1 MSRSRL
7 QILMAIIVAVIAVD
21 QWTKSI
27 VRRSLMEPREFLGG
41 FLTLLRAENEGAFLS
56 IGANLPPGLRTAI
69 FSGLV
74 GIALIAALF
83 ALVTGRIT
91 SPSDAAATA
100 FIIGGGIGNLI
111 DRVVF
116 SGRVTDFTYLKLGP
130 LHTGVFNVAD
140 VAITGGVLWLA
151 LSSFFTKKEESDETG
166 APTTSAS

>member
-7 QILMAIIVAVIAVD
+7 ATLVAIIVAVIALD
-21 QWTKSI
+21 EWTKRI
-27 VRRSLMEPREFLGG
+27 VRALLLEPREYLGG

-56 IGANLPPGLRTAI
+56 IGANLPAGVRTAI

-74 GIALIAALF
+74 GIALLAALF

-91 SPSDAAATA
+91 SWSDAMATA
-100 FIIGGGIGNLI
+100 FIIGGGVGNLI
-111 DRVVF
+111 DRVIWN
-116 SGRVTDFTYLKLGP
+116 GRVTDFAYLKLGA

-151 LSSFFTKKEESDETG
+151 LSSFFTKKSEPEESQ
-166 APTTSAS
+166 PAS